1 MRKIING
8 KMYNTETAN
17 NVATYYYNTTSDF
30 DRFHEELYQK
40 KTKEFFIYGS
50 GGARSKYSYHN
61 ISDNS
66 WCGSSDIIP
75 ISENEAKEWLCSH
88 NFINTYIKLFGE
100 PEE

>member
-17 NVATYYYNTTSDF
+17 NVAAYYYDTNSDF

-50 GGARSKYSYHN
+50 GGARSRYASCTG
-61 ISDNS
+61 DC

-75 ISENEAKEWLCSH
+75 ISEDEAKKWLCHH
-88 NFINTYIKLFGE
+88 NFIDEYIKLFGE